1 MKNKNLIL
9 FIVIGFIVTTAL
21 WGFVGGCGTSNVS
34 LKTEPKDIAEE
45 IPGVVIPKEGESYIV
60 EPGDTLWKISKKFDV
75 PITDIKSANKLE
87 TDAISVGQRLFIPGV
102 QIPKT
107 QVKDV
112 RPPPVKEVKEG
123 GQTSIK
129 QEVQKP
135 QITQK
140 PGTAVYKVRKDDSL
154 WRIAQSYGTTIE
166 HIAELNGLS
175 KNARLTPGQEIL
187 VPALTNEPR

>member
-9 FIVIGFIVTTAL
+9 FIIIGFIVTTAL

-45 IPGVVIPKEGESYIV
+45 TPGAVIPKEGESYIV

-75 PITDIKSANKLE
+75 PIIDIKSANKLE

-107 QVKDV
+107 QVEDV
-112 RPPPVKEVKEG
+112 QPLPVKEVKEG
-123 GQTSIK
+123 GQTSVK
-129 QEVQKP
+129 Q
-135 QITQK
+135 IIQK
-140 PGTAVYKVRKDDSL
+140 PGTTIYKVRKDDSL
-154 WRIAQSYGTTIE
+154 WRVAQSYGTTIE

-175 KNARLTPGQEIL
+175 KNAGLTPGQEIL
-187 VPALTNEPR
+187 VPALNNE